1 MFEGISIVCALI
13 VGFASASVFVDM
25 IENSFSLVRCVFLDL
40 KIAVI
45 IIGRFIEFFPLD
57 KRFPHDTFSSHI
69 F

>member
-25 IENSFSLVRCVFLDL
+25 VKNSFSLVWRVFLDL

-57 KRFPHDTFSSHI
+57 KRFPHDAFSSQI